1 MKSTIIRNVMTVLLA
16 LFSLHVSAQTFSYNG
31 LEYKLNG
38 LYGNTATVIKDYN
51 SSGFVINITI
61 PSSIEYGGKQY
72 SVTSISP
79 YAFQDR
85 SSLTSVTIPNSVTSI
100 GKYAFEGC
108 SSLTSV
114 VIPNSVTSIEEA
126 TFRNC
131 SGLTSV
137 TIPSSVNNIGASAF
151 KGCSGL
157 TSVTIP
163 NNVTSIGKEAFSGC
177 SGLTSVVIPNSVT
190 SIEEATFNGCS
201 ALTSVVSEIEN
212 PFALGTQAFTN
223 ISEQC
228 VLTVPKGTKD
238 AYIAKGW
245 TTEVFKGGVVEVGQ
259 TSVEA
264 IKFAD
269 AYVKALCV
277 VNWDTNND
285 GELDKD
291 EAAAV
296 TDLGEVFKDNTTI
309 TSFNE
314 LRYFTAL
321 TSIGKLAFS
330 CCSGLT
336 SVTIPN
342 SVESIGEEAFSGCSG
357 LTSVTIPNSVTS
369 IGQFVFFGCSGLTSV
384 TIPNSVTSIEDGAFA
399 GCSGL
404 TSVTIPNSV
413 TSIGQYAFSDCY
425 RLTSVTI
432 PNSVTSIG
440 KSAFRYCIN
449 MTSVTIPNSV
459 TSIGNQAF
467 NGCSGLTSVT
477 IPNSVTTI
485 GALAFNKCSGLTSVI
500 SEIENPFVFGSSAFS
515 DIASTCTLTVP
526 AGTRDAYIAAGWTED
541 VFKGGIVEA
550 PYNPV
555 SDNYLTIS
563 NAEVCK
569 GRSIVF
575 PVSLSNTKSIT
586 VLQFEIALPTG
597 VTISKCQ
604 LTDRKGEDHSATY
617 KKLTNGNYQ
626 VTVISLSKALFSGTE
641 GALVNLTLDAADNM
655 TADDYDIS
663 LTNIELTTSD
673 TQAIN
678 PVDVT
683 ATLTVSDVKIA
694 DADGNGKVSITDAVA
709 IVSHILGDDIDGFV
723 AAAADVDGNGRIT
736 ITDAV
741 AVVDMILNGSAS
753 AKGRAGMDEEELDPQ

>member
-1 MKSTIIRNVMTVLLA
+1 MI
-16 LFSLHVSAQTFSYNG
+16 
-31 LEYKLNG
+31 YKY
-38 LYGNTATVIKDYN
+38 YG
-51 SSGFVINITI
+51 
-61 PSSIEYGGKQY
+61 
-72 SVTSISP
+72 
-79 YAFQDR
+79 
-85 SSLTSVTIPNSVTSI
+85 
-100 GKYAFEGC
+100 
-108 SSLTSV
+108 
-114 VIPNSVTSIEEA
+114 
-126 TFRNC
+126 
-131 SGLTSV
+131 
-137 TIPSSVNNIGASAF
+137 
-151 KGCSGL
+151 
-157 TSVTIP
+157 
-163 NNVTSIGKEAFSGC
+163 
-177 SGLTSVVIPNSVT
+177 
-190 SIEEATFNGCS
+190 
-201 ALTSVVSEIEN
+201 
-212 PFALGTQAFTN
+212 
-223 ISEQC
+223 
-228 VLTVPKGTKD
+228 
-238 AYIAKGW
+238 
-245 TTEVFKGGVVEVGQ
+245 
-259 TSVEA
+259 
-264 IKFAD
+264 
-269 AYVKALCV
+269 
-277 VNWDTNND
+277 
-285 GELDKD
+285 
-291 EAAAV
+291 
-296 TDLGEVFKDNTTI
+296 
-309 TSFNE
+309 
-314 LRYFTAL
+314 
-321 TSIGKLAFS
+321 
-330 CCSGLT
+330 
-336 SVTIPN
+336 
-342 SVESIGEEAFSGCSG
+342 
-357 LTSVTIPNSVTS
+357 
-369 IGQFVFFGCSGLTSV
+369 
-384 TIPNSVTSIEDGAFA
+384 
-399 GCSGL
+399 
-404 TSVTIPNSV
+404 
-413 TSIGQYAFSDCY
+413 
-425 RLTSVTI
+425 
-432 PNSVTSIG
+432 
-440 KSAFRYCIN
+440 CIN

-467 NGCSGLTSVT
+467 NDCWGLTSVT

-485 GALAFNKCSGLTSVI
+485 GAIAFGYCSGLTSVTIPNSVTSIGKSAFYDCSGLTSVI

-515 DIASTCTLTVP
+515 NIASTCTLTVP

>member
-1 MKSTIIRNVMTVLLA
+1 M
-16 LFSLHVSAQTFSYNG
+16 
-31 LEYKLNG
+31 
-38 LYGNTATVIKDYN
+38 
-51 SSGFVINITI
+51 
-61 PSSIEYGGKQY
+61 
-72 SVTSISP
+72 
-79 YAFQDR
+79 
-85 SSLTSVTIPNSVTSI
+85 
-100 GKYAFEGC
+100 
-108 SSLTSV
+108 
-114 VIPNSVTSIEEA
+114 
-126 TFRNC
+126 
-131 SGLTSV
+131 
-137 TIPSSVNNIGASAF
+137 
-151 KGCSGL
+151 
-157 TSVTIP
+157 
-163 NNVTSIGKEAFSGC
+163 
-177 SGLTSVVIPNSVT
+177 
-190 SIEEATFNGCS
+190 
-201 ALTSVVSEIEN
+201 
-212 PFALGTQAFTN
+212 
-223 ISEQC
+223 
-228 VLTVPKGTKD
+228 
-238 AYIAKGW
+238 
-245 TTEVFKGGVVEVGQ
+245 
-259 TSVEA
+259 
-264 IKFAD
+264 
-269 AYVKALCV
+269 
-277 VNWDTNND
+277 
-285 GELDKD
+285 
-291 EAAAV
+291 
-296 TDLGEVFKDNTTI
+296 
-309 TSFNE
+309 
-314 LRYFTAL
+314 
-321 TSIGKLAFS
+321 
-330 CCSGLT
+330 
-336 SVTIPN
+336 
-342 SVESIGEEAFSGCSG
+342 
-357 LTSVTIPNSVTS
+357 
-369 IGQFVFFGCSGLTSV
+369 
-384 TIPNSVTSIEDGAFA
+384 
-399 GCSGL
+399 
-404 TSVTIPNSV
+404 TIPNSV

-440 KSAFRYCIN
+440 KSAFYRCIN

-467 NGCSGLTSVT
+467 SDCRGLTSVTIPNSVRSIGQSAFASCSDLTSVT

-485 GALAFNKCSGLTSVI
+485 GGYVFYDCSGLTSVI

-515 DIASTCTLTVP
+515 NIASTCTLTVP

-694 DADGNGKVSITDAVA
+694 DADGNGTVTITDAVA
-709 IVSHILGDDIDGFV
+709 IVSHILGEDIDGFV
-723 AAAADVDGNGRIT
+723 SAAADVTGDGRIT

-741 AVVDMILNGSAS
+741 AIVDMILHGSAS

>member
-1 MKSTIIRNVMTVLLA
+1 M
-16 LFSLHVSAQTFSYNG
+16 
-31 LEYKLNG
+31 
-38 LYGNTATVIKDYN
+38 
-51 SSGFVINITI
+51 
-61 PSSIEYGGKQY
+61 
-72 SVTSISP
+72 
-79 YAFQDR
+79 
-85 SSLTSVTIPNSVTSI
+85 
-100 GKYAFEGC
+100 
-108 SSLTSV
+108 
-114 VIPNSVTSIEEA
+114 
-126 TFRNC
+126 
-131 SGLTSV
+131 
-137 TIPSSVNNIGASAF
+137 
-151 KGCSGL
+151 
-157 TSVTIP
+157 
-163 NNVTSIGKEAFSGC
+163 
-177 SGLTSVVIPNSVT
+177 
-190 SIEEATFNGCS
+190 
-201 ALTSVVSEIEN
+201 SEIEN

-342 SVESIGEEAFSGCSG
+342 SVESIGEKAFQGCSG

-369 IGQFVFFGCSGLTSV
+369 IGQFVFFGCSGLKSV
-384 TIPNSVTSIEDGAFA
+384 AIPNSVTSIGQSAFRN
-399 GCSGL
+399 CSGL

-413 TSIGQYAFSDCY
+413 RSIGQ
-425 RLTSVTI
+425 
-432 PNSVTSIG
+432 
-440 KSAFRYCIN
+440 SAF
-449 MTSVTIPNSV
+449 
-459 TSIGNQAF
+459 F
-467 NGCSGLTSVT
+467 GCRGLTSVT

-485 GALAFNKCSGLTSVI
+485 GALAFYICSGLTSVI

>member
-1 MKSTIIRNVMTVLLA
+1 M
-16 LFSLHVSAQTFSYNG
+16 
-31 LEYKLNG
+31 
-38 LYGNTATVIKDYN
+38 
-51 SSGFVINITI
+51 
-61 PSSIEYGGKQY
+61 
-72 SVTSISP
+72 
-79 YAFQDR
+79 
-85 SSLTSVTIPNSVTSI
+85 
-100 GKYAFEGC
+100 
-108 SSLTSV
+108 
-114 VIPNSVTSIEEA
+114 
-126 TFRNC
+126 
-131 SGLTSV
+131 
-137 TIPSSVNNIGASAF
+137 
-151 KGCSGL
+151 
-157 TSVTIP
+157 
-163 NNVTSIGKEAFSGC
+163 
-177 SGLTSVVIPNSVT
+177 
-190 SIEEATFNGCS
+190 
-201 ALTSVVSEIEN
+201 SEIEN

-223 ISEQC
+223 ISKQC
-228 VLTVPKGTKD
+228 VLRVPKGTKD

-342 SVESIGEEAFSGCSG
+342 SVESIGEKAFCDCSG

-369 IGQFVFFGCSGLTSV
+369 IGQFVFLGCSGLTSV
-384 TIPNSVTSIEDGAFA
+384 TIPNSVTSIEDGAFS

-440 KSAFRYCIN
+440 KSAFCRCIN

-467 NGCSGLTSVT
+467 NGCRGLTSVT

-485 GALAFNKCSGLTSVI
+485 GALAFYKCSGLTSVI

-678 PVDVT
+678 PADVT

-753 AKGRAGMDEEELDPQ
+753 AKGRVGMDEEELDPQ

>member
-1 MKSTIIRNVMTVLLA
+1 M
-16 LFSLHVSAQTFSYNG
+16 
-31 LEYKLNG
+31 
-38 LYGNTATVIKDYN
+38 
-51 SSGFVINITI
+51 TI
-61 PSSIEYGGKQY
+61 PN
-72 SVTSISP
+72 SVTSIGESVF
-79 YAFQDR
+79 YGC
-85 SSLTSVTIPNSVTSI
+85 SGLTSVTIPNSVTSI
-100 GKYAFEGC
+100 GAHAFDDCSGLTSAILDNNWIVSGC
-108 SSLTSV
+108 SIGTLFGFQIKECIIGNSVTSIGASVFANCNALTSV
-114 VIPNSVTSIEEA
+114 TIPNSVTSIGNQA
-126 TFRNC
+126 
-131 SGLTSV
+131 
-137 TIPSSVNNIGASAF
+137 
-151 KGCSGL
+151 
-157 TSVTIP
+157 
-163 NNVTSIGKEAFSGC
+163 
-177 SGLTSVVIPNSVT
+177 
-190 SIEEATFNGCS
+190 FNGCS
-201 ALTSVVSEIEN
+201 ALTSVESEIEN

-223 ISEQC
+223 ISKQC
-228 VLTVPKGTKD
+228 VLRVPKGTKD

-296 TDLGEVFKDNTTI
+296 TDLGEVFRDNTTI

-321 TSIGKLAFS
+321 TSIGKQ
-330 CCSGLT
+330 
-336 SVTIPN
+336 
-342 SVESIGEEAFSGCSG
+342 AFSGCSG

-369 IGQFVFFGCSGLTSV
+369 IGK
-384 TIPNSVTSIEDGAFA
+384 
-399 GCSGL
+399 
-404 TSVTIPNSV
+404 
-413 TSIGQYAFSDCY
+413 YAFSDCY

-440 KSAFRYCIN
+440 KCAFYRCIN

-467 NGCSGLTSVT
+467 NGCRGLTSVT

-485 GALAFNKCSGLTSVI
+485 GALAFYKCSGLTSVI

>member
-1 MKSTIIRNVMTVLLA
+1 MVIPNSVTSIEEA
-16 LFSLHVSAQTFSYNG
+16 TFYNCRG
-31 LEYKLNG
+31 L
-38 LYGNTATVIKDYN
+38 TSV
-51 SSGFVINITI
+51 TI
-61 PSSIEYGGKQY
+61 PSS
-72 SVTSISP
+72 VTSIASG
-79 YAFQDR
+79 AFCGCR
-85 SSLTSVTIPNSVTSI
+85 SLTSVTIPNSVTSI
-100 GKYAFEGC
+100 GQFVFFC
-108 SSLTSV
+108 
-114 VIPNSVTSIEEA
+114 
-126 TFRNC
+126 
-131 SGLTSV
+131 
-137 TIPSSVNNIGASAF
+137 
-151 KGCSGL
+151 
-157 TSVTIP
+157 
-163 NNVTSIGKEAFSGC
+163 
-177 SGLTSVVIPNSVT
+177 
-190 SIEEATFNGCS
+190 CS

-321 TSIGKLAFS
+321 TSIGKQAFS
-330 CCSGLT
+330 YCSGLT

-342 SVESIGEEAFSGCSG
+342 SVTSIGQNAFQGCSG

-369 IGQFVFFGCSGLTSV
+369 IGQFVFFGCSGLKSV
-384 TIPNSVTSIEDGAFA
+384 AIPNSVTSIGQSAFRN
-399 GCSGL
+399 CSGL

-413 TSIGQYAFSDCY
+413 RSIGQ
-425 RLTSVTI
+425 
-432 PNSVTSIG
+432 
-440 KSAFRYCIN
+440 SAF
-449 MTSVTIPNSV
+449 
-459 TSIGNQAF
+459 F
-467 NGCSGLTSVT
+467 GCRGLTSVT

-485 GALAFNKCSGLTSVI
+485 GALAFYICSGLTSVI

-515 DIASTCTLTVP
+515 NIASTCTLTVP

-694 DADGNGKVSITDAVA
+694 DADGNGTVTITDAVA
-709 IVSHILGDDIDGFV
+709 IVSHILGEDIDGFV
-723 AAAADVDGNGRIT
+723 SAAADVTGDGRIT

-741 AVVDMILNGSAS
+741 AIVDMILHGSAS

>member
-1 MKSTIIRNVMTVLLA
+1 M
-16 LFSLHVSAQTFSYNG
+16 
-31 LEYKLNG
+31 
-38 LYGNTATVIKDYN
+38 
-51 SSGFVINITI
+51 
-61 PSSIEYGGKQY
+61 
-72 SVTSISP
+72 
-79 YAFQDR
+79 
-85 SSLTSVTIPNSVTSI
+85 
-100 GKYAFEGC
+100 
-108 SSLTSV
+108 
-114 VIPNSVTSIEEA
+114 
-126 TFRNC
+126 
-131 SGLTSV
+131 
-137 TIPSSVNNIGASAF
+137 
-151 KGCSGL
+151 
-157 TSVTIP
+157 
-163 NNVTSIGKEAFSGC
+163 
-177 SGLTSVVIPNSVT
+177 
-190 SIEEATFNGCS
+190 
-201 ALTSVVSEIEN
+201 SEIEN

-342 SVESIGEEAFSGCSG
+342 SVESIGEEAFQGCSG

-369 IGQFVFFGCSGLTSV
+369 IGQFVFLGCSGLTSV
-384 TIPNSVTSIEDGAFA
+384 TIPNSVTSIEDGAFSC
-399 GCSGL
+399 CSGL

-440 KSAFRYCIN
+440 KSAFGYCIN

-467 NGCSGLTSVT
+467 NGCRGLTSVT

-485 GALAFNKCSGLTSVI
+485 GALAFYKCSGLTSVI

>member
-1 MKSTIIRNVMTVLLA
+1 M
-16 LFSLHVSAQTFSYNG
+16 
-31 LEYKLNG
+31 
-38 LYGNTATVIKDYN
+38 
-51 SSGFVINITI
+51 
-61 PSSIEYGGKQY
+61 
-72 SVTSISP
+72 
-79 YAFQDR
+79 
-85 SSLTSVTIPNSVTSI
+85 
-100 GKYAFEGC
+100 
-108 SSLTSV
+108 
-114 VIPNSVTSIEEA
+114 
-126 TFRNC
+126 
-131 SGLTSV
+131 
-137 TIPSSVNNIGASAF
+137 
-151 KGCSGL
+151 
-157 TSVTIP
+157 
-163 NNVTSIGKEAFSGC
+163 
-177 SGLTSVVIPNSVT
+177 
-190 SIEEATFNGCS
+190 
-201 ALTSVVSEIEN
+201 SEIEN

-342 SVESIGEEAFSGCSG
+342 SV
-357 LTSVTIPNSVTS
+357 TS
-369 IGQFVFFGCSGLTSV
+369 IGQFVFLGCSGLTSV
-384 TIPNSVTSIEDGAFA
+384 TIPNSVTSIEDCAFS

-440 KSAFRYCIN
+440 KCAFYRCIN

-467 NGCSGLTSVT
+467 NDCWGLTSVT

-485 GALAFNKCSGLTSVI
+485 GAIAFGYCSGLTSVTIPNSVTSIGKSAFYDCSGLTSVI

-515 DIASTCTLTVP
+515 NIASTCTLTVP

-663 LTNIELTTSD
+663 LTNIELTTAD

>member
-1 MKSTIIRNVMTVLLA
+1 M
-16 LFSLHVSAQTFSYNG
+16 
-31 LEYKLNG
+31 
-38 LYGNTATVIKDYN
+38 
-51 SSGFVINITI
+51 
-61 PSSIEYGGKQY
+61 
-72 SVTSISP
+72 
-79 YAFQDR
+79 
-85 SSLTSVTIPNSVTSI
+85 
-100 GKYAFEGC
+100 
-108 SSLTSV
+108 
-114 VIPNSVTSIEEA
+114 
-126 TFRNC
+126 
-131 SGLTSV
+131 
-137 TIPSSVNNIGASAF
+137 
-151 KGCSGL
+151 
-157 TSVTIP
+157 
-163 NNVTSIGKEAFSGC
+163 
-177 SGLTSVVIPNSVT
+177 
-190 SIEEATFNGCS
+190 
-201 ALTSVVSEIEN
+201 SEIEN

-296 TDLGEVFKDNTTI
+296 TDLGEVFRDNTTI

-342 SVESIGEEAFSGCSG
+342 SVESIGEEAFQGCSG

-369 IGQFVFFGCSGLTSV
+369 IGQFVFLGCSGLTSV
-384 TIPNSVTSIEDGAFA
+384 TIPNSVTSIEDGAFS

-440 KSAFRYCIN
+440 KSAFYRCIN

-467 NGCSGLTSVT
+467 NGCRGLTSVT

-485 GALAFNKCSGLTSVI
+485 GALAFYKCSGLTSVI

-741 AVVDMILNGSAS
+741 AVVDMILHGSAS
-753 AKGRAGMDEEELDPQ
+753 SKGRAGMDEDELDPQ

>member
-1 MKSTIIRNVMTVLLA
+1 MSGCSIGTLFGSQIKECII
-16 LFSLHVSAQTFSYNG
+16 G
-31 LEYKLNG
+31 
-38 LYGNTATVIKDYN
+38 
-51 SSGFVINITI
+51 
-61 PSSIEYGGKQY
+61 
-72 SVTSISP
+72 
-79 YAFQDR
+79 
-85 SSLTSVTIPNSVTSI
+85 NSVTSI
-100 GKYAFEGC
+100 GA
-108 SSLTSV
+108 SV
-114 VIPNSVTSIEEA
+114 FA
-126 TFRNC
+126 NC
-131 SGLTSV
+131 SNL
-137 TIPSSVNNIGASAF
+137 
-151 KGCSGL
+151 
-157 TSVTIP
+157 
-163 NNVTSIGKEAFSGC
+163 
-177 SGLTSVVIPNSVT
+177 
-190 SIEEATFNGCS
+190 
-201 ALTSVVSEIEN
+201 
-212 PFALGTQAFTN
+212 
-223 ISEQC
+223 
-228 VLTVPKGTKD
+228 
-238 AYIAKGW
+238 
-245 TTEVFKGGVVEVGQ
+245 
-259 TSVEA
+259 
-264 IKFAD
+264 
-269 AYVKALCV
+269 
-277 VNWDTNND
+277 
-285 GELDKD
+285 
-291 EAAAV
+291 
-296 TDLGEVFKDNTTI
+296 
-309 TSFNE
+309 
-314 LRYFTAL
+314 
-321 TSIGKLAFS
+321 
-330 CCSGLT
+330 
-336 SVTIPN
+336 
-342 SVESIGEEAFSGCSG
+342 
-357 LTSVTIPNSVTS
+357 
-369 IGQFVFFGCSGLTSV
+369 
-384 TIPNSVTSIEDGAFA
+384 
-399 GCSGL
+399 
-404 TSVTIPNSV
+404 
-413 TSIGQYAFSDCY
+413 
-425 RLTSVTI
+425 
-432 PNSVTSIG
+432 
-440 KSAFRYCIN
+440 
-449 MTSVTIPNSV
+449 TSVTIPNSV

-467 NGCSGLTSVT
+467 NGCRGLTSVT

-485 GALAFNKCSGLTSVI
+485 GALAFYKCSGLTSVI